1 MRMLNYRETQI
12 LPVRI
17 QGSWIEK
24 SKLYKVENET
34 VDKIVKKFV
43 KGENTKSIKRFSG
56 KRPLTILVFHT
67 HTHTQD
73 THTPTHTHTNYAWEI
88 ARVHVSVIE

>member
-56 KRPLTILVFHT
+56 KRPLFSPLFSFFT
-67 HTHTQD
+67 HPH
-73 THTPTHTHTNYAWEI
+73 THTHTNYAWEI